1 MKYLFCITGYGGSG
15 KDTFLKELQN
25 LIHINTFPTYSDRP
39 SRGKN
44 ENSSTHCISS
54 DEFDKNISTGFFLEI
69 RKYIT
74 NINPDNYGQ
83 HTIWRYATPD
93 ITKLMDDNSVA
104 AMVTSFDQFCCIYD
118 AAPHE
123 LCAIPIVINAS
134 KSLILYRSLMRLF
147 ESNNVNILCDD
158 TDINKL
164 NECDKMVQE
173 VASRFLRDLDQQNE
187 LEKIPIALK
196 YINNNIADLKH
207 NVYDLGMAILKYN
220 YMDTMG
226 DINNTKFTTILEQ
239 LNEFMANREKN

>member
-54 DEFDKNISTGFFLEI
+54 DEFNKNVAAGFFLEV

-74 NINPDNYGQ
+74 NTDNNGK
-83 HTIWRYATPD
+83 HNIWRYATPD
-93 ITKLMDDNSVA
+93 ITKLMDNNSVA

-118 AAPHE
+118 AAPQE
-123 LCAIPIVINAS
+123 LCVVPIVINAS
-134 KSLILYRSLMRLF
+134 KAMILYRSLMRLF
-147 ESNNVNILCDD
+147 ESNDINILCDD

-164 NECDKMVQE
+164 NDCDKMVLE
-173 VASRFLRDLDQQNE
+173 VASRFLRDLNQQNE
-187 LEKIPIALK
+187 LEKIPAALK
-196 YINNNIADLKH
+196 YTNNNIDDLKH
-207 NVYDLGMAILKYN
+207 NVYDLGMAISKYN

-226 DINNTKFTTILEQ
+226 CINNTKFTTILEQ
-239 LNEFMANREKN
+239 LNEFMVNREIN